1 MQGNNS
7 ELNDEIDLRGLIH
20 SLLKYKW
27 WILGVALAVAIAT
40 FLVSEFG
47 AGKSYQAKALI
58 VFGQPVFNL
67 DTNPPGSTNAAVS
80 LSSLPDSKGITDTA
94 VVDDMLY
101 SIYQSPELAQRRKE
115 GLSFGEFKQKLSA
128 SLSGTNQLLLQVTD
142 PNAARA
148 SAIANLWADAM
159 ANRLNA
165 LYGSSNS
172 QITALENQT
181 ADAQKAWEAAEQ
193 ALVDHLSQSKV
204 DAVTAQLT
212 QQQIAYNSQLGQIHN
227 IDLLL
232 SNARSLDGR
241 LSAQQPT
248 AALTMGDSLGLLTLQ
263 QQAMTVLLCN
273 MQAAPVDQTATTSGD
288 SSTINGTPPSFN
300 CTASNALNGIQ
311 IQVSGSNSS
320 AEGTVADAQQQL
332 KAFEDSLTKQQTDLK
347 GGMAQMDQQLSDL
360 HKQWESAQFELDKLT
375 DQRDLAKQAY
385 ETVAGEL
392 GTTRVEVAANG
403 QVARVAGRAIPSL
416 TPTSRVAVNTVVAG
430 LGALL
435 LTAFICFLIDW
446 WRGFEGAASN

>member
-1 MQGNNS
+1 MQGNNP
-7 ELNDEIDLRGLIH
+7 EVNDEIDLRGLIH

-47 AGKSYQAKALI
+47 AGKSYQAKALL

-67 DTNPPGSTNAAVS
+67 NANPQGLTNASVS
-80 LSSLPDSKGITDTA
+80 LSSLPDSKGITDLA

-101 SIYQSPELAQRRKE
+101 SIYQSPDAAQSRAQ
-115 GLSFGEFKQKLSA
+115 GLSFGAFKQKLSA

-142 PNAARA
+142 PNAERA
-148 SAIANLWADAM
+148 AAIANLWADAM
-159 ANRLNA
+159 ANRLNE
-165 LYGSSNS
+165 LYGSSNP
-172 QITALENQT
+172 QVTALEKQT

-193 ALVDHLSQSKV
+193 TLVDHLSQSKV
-204 DAVTAQLT
+204 DALTAQLT

-248 AALTMGDSLGLLTLQ
+248 AALMTGDSLGLLTLQ
-263 QQAMTVLLCN
+263 QQAMTVLVCN
-273 MQAAPVDQTATTSGD
+273 MQAVPGDQTATTPGD
-288 SSTINGTPPSFN
+288 TSTTNSTPPSFN
-300 CTASNALNGIQ
+300 CTASNALSGLQ
-311 IQVSGSNSS
+311 IQVSGSNAS
-320 AEGTVADAQQQL
+320 AEGTVAVAQQQL
-332 KAFEDSLTKQQTDLK
+332 KAFVDSLTKQQTELK

-360 HKQWESAQFELDKLT
+360 HKQWESAQFELNKLT
-375 DQRDLAKQAY
+375 DQRDLAKQSY
-385 ETVAGEL
+385 ETVSGEL
-392 GTTRVEVAANG
+392 STTRVEVAANG
-403 QVARVAGRAIPSL
+403 QVARVAGRSIPSL
-416 TPTSRVAVNTVVAG
+416 APTSRVAVNTVVAG

-446 WRGFEGAASN
+446 WRGFNGAASN